1 MNRTVALAERKA
13 ALIAQ
18 SDLLRMQADLAWR
31 TARAI
36 VAPPVPPAKSRA
48 ARSVAATLIGLSLPL
63 LGAGRMR
70 RTLRTVSI
78 AITALRALR
87 AWRARG
93 R

>member
-1 MNRTVALAERKA
+1 VKSTVALAERKA

-31 TARAI
+31 TARGI
-36 VAPPVPPAKSRA
+36 VAPPAPPNKSRA

-63 LGAGRMR
+63 LGVGRMR

-78 AITALRALR
+78 GITVFRAFR